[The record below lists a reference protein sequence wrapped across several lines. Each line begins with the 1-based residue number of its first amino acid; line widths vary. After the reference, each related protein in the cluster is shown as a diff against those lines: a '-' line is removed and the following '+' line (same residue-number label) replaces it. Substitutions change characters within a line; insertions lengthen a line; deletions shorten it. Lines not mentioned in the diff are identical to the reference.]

1 MQPLATT
8 PDLNRYLAYAE
19 WRIRHRRQ
27 ESLRFFRQTRN
38 RSLIWITVLRGHY
51 AGKPPSL
58 KACMREAACSI
69 GTARTIIF
77 SAVSKGFFELQASPD
92 DSRKKL
98 IHPSARCITE
108 YETMVDA
115 FLSLTDV
122 LTSTNIRHPAEPA
135 LSQFAWSSNHWHA
148 AYAEWWFMTHPA
160 AGTSTCAEFFQRS
173 RDHSILW
180 TSVMRRHYTNDAPSF
195 QECISGM
202 TCSKDTARKIIF
214 TAVSA
219 GYFEPKATDD
229 DKRKKLIHPSA
240 RCITEYETMVDT
252 LINQAGALIRT
263 AAYAKS
269 RALLRN

>member
-1 MQPLATT
+1 MQPLVTT
-8 PDLNRYLAYAE
+8 PDSNRYLAYAE
-19 WRIRHRRQ
+19 WRIRHHRQ
-27 ESLRFFRQTRN
+27 ESVRFFRQTRN
-38 RSLIWITVLRGHY
+38 RSLIWISVLRGHY

-98 IHPSARCITE
+98 IHPSAGCIAE
-108 YETMVDA
+108 YERMVDA

-122 LTSTNIRHPAEPA
+122 LTSANIGQPAQ
-135 LSQFAWSSNHWHA
+135 SQSSQAVKPSTHWHS

-160 AGTSTCAEFFQRS
+160 AGTPTCAEFFQRS

-180 TSVMRRHYTNDAPSF
+180 TGVMRRHYTNDAPSF
-195 QECISGM
+195 HECIKGM
-202 TCSKDTARKIIF
+202 TCSKDTARKIIS

-219 GYFEPKATDD
+219 GYFEPRATDD

-240 RCITEYETMVDT
+240 RCVAEYETMVDT
-252 LINQAGALIRT
+252 LIGQACALIRT
-263 AAYAKS
+263 ANYATS